1 MIGARLMV
9 AAWMAILVVV
19 EARGPVA
26 GDSPATAPTTK
37 PAWSKTVGAHRSLQ
51 IQWDRQSGFMPDIGA
66 LTDALSRPERTADI
80 ARKFIGLD
88 ALPAGA
94 LWFGGKM
101 DDHGAVLT
109 INVTLPPEATHAAS
123 ELAEALVRRVRSD
136 LEQQFD
142 VWRGTQ
148 LEMIH
153 AEKDRQMRAVEEL
166 AAQIEDRRNKARSMT
181 GRLDVSPDAIRATA
195 AKLEDQRMTLELEL
209 AGSSARR
216 KAIEER
222 IAEISARGE
231 KSIKGDEAAA
241 QLEQVVK
248 IREQSLDLIRKQ
260 YQAGSGAAMEVS
272 KEEAALAEAK
282 ARVALRRSDVAAAA
296 GGGEL
301 LAQLNREL
309 TMLSIDV
316 QEKQVRTELIE
327 KQLARLRDVPSLLD
341 SIESDQAALGRAR
354 MKLEAIQAQAED
366 MDRRLSAM
374 RPPMVIVET
383 FRDELDSS
391 ELQRRFGVL
400 PGVPGGGSGK

>member
-1 MIGARLMV
+1 MIGARLNRAGLATFLV
-9 AAWMAILVVV
+9 LAAWGA
-19 EARGPVA
+19 AADPA
-26 GDSPATAPTTK
+26 GTGPATRPTS
-37 PAWSKTVGAHRSLQ
+37 SKTVGALRVLQ

-80 ARKFIGLD
+80 AKKFIGLD
-88 ALPAGA
+88 ALPPGS
-94 LWFGGKM
+94 LWFAGKM
-101 DDHGAVLT
+101 DDHGGAALT
-109 INVTLPPEATHAAS
+109 MNVTLPPQALHAAS
-123 ELAEALVRRVRSD
+123 EFAEALVRRVREE
-136 LEQQFD
+136 LERQHAD
-142 VWRGTQ
+142 WRDRQ
-148 LEMIH
+148 VEMILV
-153 AEKDRQMRAVEEL
+153 EKDRQMRAAQEL
-166 AAQIEDRRNKARSMT
+166 AVHIEDRRNKARAMT

-195 AKLEDQRMTLELEL
+195 ARLEDQRMTLELDL
-209 AGSSARR
+209 AGASARR

-231 KSIKGDEAAA
+231 KSVKSDEATV

-248 IREQSLDLIRKQ
+248 VREQALDMARKA
-260 YQAGSGAAMEVS
+260 YQAGAGVTVLDMS
-272 KEEAALAEAK
+272 KEEAAVAEAK
-282 ARVALRRSDVAAAA
+282 ARVALRRSDVAAA

-316 QEKQVRTELIE
+316 QEKQVRMELIE

-341 SIESDQAALGRAR
+341 SIESDQGALGRAR

-383 FRDELDSS
+383 FRDEPEDA
-391 ELQRRFGVL
+391 RR
-400 PGVPGGGSGK
+400 GGGGGGGGLFGGGDGK

>member
-1 MIGARLMV
+1 MGSLFV
-9 AAWMAILVVV
+9 AAGAS
-19 EARGPVA
+19 AADPAAA
-26 GDSPATAPTTK
+26 GATTK
-37 PAWSKTVGAHRSLQ
+37 PALSKTIGAFRNLQ
-51 IQWDRQSGFMPDIGA
+51 IQWDRQSGFMPDLGA
-66 LTDALSRPERTADI
+66 LTDGLSRPERTADI
-80 ARKFIGLD
+80 AKKFVGLD

-94 LWFGGKM
+94 LSFGGKM
-101 DDHGAVLT
+101 DDHGTALSMS
-109 INVTLPPEATHAAS
+109 ITLPREAAHAAS
-123 ELAEALVRRVRSD
+123 EFAEALVRQVRSE
-136 LEQQFD
+136 LEQQFAD
-142 VWRGTQ
+142 WRDRQ
-148 LEMIH
+148 VEMIQV
-153 AEKDRQMRAVEEL
+153 ERRRQMQAVEEL
-166 AAQIEDRRNKARSMT
+166 AVRIEDRRNKARTMT

-231 KSIKGDEAAA
+231 KGIKGDEATA

-248 IREQSLDLIRKQ
+248 IREQSLALIRKQ
-260 YQAGSGAAMEVS
+260 HEAGVVATVTEVS

-301 LAQLNREL
+301 LSQLNREL

-316 QEKQVRTELIE
+316 QERHVRMELIE

-341 SIESDQAALGRAR
+341 TIESDQAALGRAR
-354 MKLEAIQAQAED
+354 MKLETIQAQAED

-383 FRDELDSS
+383 SRDELDAA

-400 PGVPGGGSGK
+400 PGAPGGGGDGK